1 MGLTGPRQRPNIA
14 ADGTEAFGMIG
25 ETVSHYHIV
34 GKLGGGGMGVVYEAE
49 DTRLSR
55 HVALKF
61 IPATMVHD
69 RKSLDRFVREAR
81 AASQLNHPGICTIHD
96 IDDNDGHPF
105 IVMEKLEGVSL
116 KERMRG
122 KTMEVDEILD
132 IGIQV
137 ADALAASHAKGIIH
151 RDIKPAN
158 IFVAQSGQT
167 KILDFG
173 LAKSVPE
180 PGSSDAALE
189 DSLTAV
195 GVIPGTAVYMSPEQA
210 RGEELDARSDL
221 FSLGVVLYEMATGK
235 KPFATGNVITT
246 LDAVLNQKPVS
257 PLQLNPS
264 LPQDLEGIIGR
275 AMEKDRGHR
284 YPNALAMK
292 GDLQSLRKETE
303 SGLTRTGAR
312 RPVLPYRLATTTF
325 QASRFQASSKFSTYL
340 LLGVTA
346 VLLTVLIAVGA
357 WWFKQRQ
364 MAGAGAPKNTIAVL
378 PLQNMNGDISV
389 EFLRFALADEIA
401 NTLTYTRTLDV
412 RPSAITRKFGGNDVD
427 PQRAGREVHVANV
440 LTGHFLKQGD
450 HLLITLEA
458 IQVES
463 NKLLWQTNVT
473 APAQDLIALQ
483 AQMAAQMRQGL
494 LPALGAGGSFLDTG
508 TRPKNAEAYDL
519 YLHSL
524 ALPHDAGPNKDAIA
538 VLEHVVEVDPTYAP
552 AWEQLGVRCYYDA
565 DYSDGG
571 EPMFQ
576 RSNKALARAI
586 ELDPNRI
593 VAAGQL
599 IGNSVERGELG
610 KAYQAAQALVKR
622 RPESAYAHFTMGY
635 VYRYAGMLEQST
647 DECNTALALDP
658 GNYSFR
664 SCAWAF
670 MELGKTERAADFVRL
685 DAGSEWAAYVT
696 PSILLRQGKIAE
708 AREAVKRMPTTPRYH
723 RDLLEAC
730 LQLRPA
736 ADLDRMAQEA
746 ETNLPTEPDP
756 ETWYIQGALFAF
768 CGKKQAAL
776 HLLQSAVEQNY
787 CAHSNLLSDP
797 LLGKLRADAAFDK
810 VLTAAGACQEAVRAS
825 GTPGK

>member
-1 MGLTGPRQRPNIA
+1 
-14 ADGTEAFGMIG
+14 MIG
-25 ETVSHYHIV
+25 QTVSHYRIV

-61 IPATMVHD
+61 IPVEMVHD
-69 RKSLDRFVREAR
+69 KKSLDRFVREAR

-96 IDDNDGHPF
+96 IDDNEGHPF

-122 KTMEVDEILD
+122 KSMEVDEILD

-158 IFVAQSGQT
+158 IFVGQT
-167 KILDFG
+167 GQAKILDFG
-173 LAKSVPE
+173 LAKSIPE
-180 PGSSDAALE
+180 PGSSEAALE

-210 RGEELDARSDL
+210 RGEELDPRSDL

-235 KPFATGNVITT
+235 KPFATGNVIST

-257 PLQLNPS
+257 PLSLNPS
-264 LPQDLEGIIGR
+264 LPRDMEGILGR

-303 SGLTRTGAR
+303 SGLTKTGAR
-312 RPVLPYRLATTTF
+312 RPILPYRIATNT
-325 QASRFQASSKFSTYL
+325 FQASSKFSTYL
-340 LLGVTA
+340 LLGLSA
-346 VLLTVLIAVGA
+346 VLLMVLVAVGA
-357 WWFKQRQ
+357 WWFKMRQ
-364 MAGAGAPKNTIAVL
+364 MAGAGGAKNTIAVL
-378 PLQNMNGDISV
+378 PLQNRNGDISV

-412 RPSAITRKFGGNDVD
+412 RPSSITQKFVGNDVD
-427 PQRAGREVHVANV
+427 PQAAGRELHVANI
-440 LTGHFLKQGD
+440 LTGHFLRQGD
-450 HLLITLEA
+450 RLMITLEA
-458 IQVES
+458 IQVEGD
-463 NKLLWQTNVT
+463 KLLWQTNIT

-483 AQMAAQMRQGL
+483 AQMAAKIRGEL
-494 LPALGAGGSFLDTG
+494 LPALGVVGGLLDTG

-524 ALPHDAGPNKDAIA
+524 ALPHDTGPNKDAIA

-576 RSNKALARAI
+576 RSNKACERAVA
-586 ELDPNRI
+586 LDPNRI
-593 VAAGQL
+593 TAARQL
-599 IGNSVERGELG
+599 IANRVERGELG
-610 KAYQAAQALVKR
+610 KAYEAAQALVKR
-622 RPESAYAHFTMGY
+622 RPESAEAHFGMAY
-635 VYRYAGMLEQST
+635 VYRYAGMLQQST
-647 DECNTALALDP
+647 NECNTAMALDP
-658 GNYSFR
+658 GNYVFR

-670 MELGKTERAADFVRL
+670 MELGKTERARDFVRL

-696 PSILLRQGKIAE
+696 PSLLLREGKIAE
-708 AREAVKRMPTTPRYH
+708 AREAAQRMPTNPRYH
-723 RDLLEAC
+723 RDLVEAC

-736 ADLDRMAQEA
+736 AELDRMAQEA
-746 ETNLPTEPDP
+746 ETNPPSEPDP
-756 ETWYIQGALFAF
+756 ETWYYQGSLFAY

-787 CAHSNLLSDP
+787 CAHENLLSDP
-797 LLGKLRADAAFDK
+797 LLAKLRTDTAFDK
-810 VLTAAGACQEAVRAS
+810 VLTAAGRCQEAVQAA
-825 GTPGK
+825 GNNQAH

>member
-1 MGLTGPRQRPNIA
+1 
-14 ADGTEAFGMIG
+14 MIG
-25 ETVSHYHIV
+25 QTVSHYHIV

-61 IPATMVHD
+61 IPEDMAHD

-96 IDDNDGHPF
+96 IDDNGGHPF
-105 IVMEKLEGVSL
+105 IVMEKLDGISL

-122 KTMEVDEILD
+122 KPMEVDEILD

-158 IFVAQSGQT
+158 IFVAQTGQT

-173 LAKSVPE
+173 LAKSARDTN
-180 PGSSDAALE
+180 SSDAVLE

-210 RGEELDARSDL
+210 RGEVLDPRSDL

-257 PLQLNPS
+257 PRSLNPA

-292 GDLQSLRKETE
+292 ADLQSLRKETE

-312 RPVLPYRLATTTF
+312 RRPVLPYRIATSTF
-325 QASRFQASSKFSTYL
+325 QTSSKFSTYL
-340 LLGVTA
+340 LLGLSA
-346 VLLTVLIAVGA
+346 VLLTVLVAIGA

-364 MAGAGAPKNTIAVL
+364 IAGAGAAKNTIAVL
-378 PLQNMNGDISV
+378 PLQNINGDVSV
-389 EFLRFALADEIA
+389 EFLRSALADEIA

-412 RPSAITRKFGGNDVD
+412 RPSAATRKFTGNDID
-427 PQRAGREVHVANV
+427 PQQAGHELHVATV
-440 LTGHFLKQGD
+440 LAGHVLKQGEN
-450 HLLITLEA
+450 LRITLEA
-458 IQVES
+458 IQVEG
-463 NKLLWQTNVT
+463 NRLLWQTSVT
-473 APAQDLIALQ
+473 APAQDLIAMQ
-483 AQMAAQMRQGL
+483 DKVDAQIRQGL
-494 LPALGAGGSFLDTG
+494 LPAIGASGGFLDTG
-508 TRPKNAEAYDL
+508 TRPKDPEAYDL

-524 ALPHDAGPNKDAIA
+524 ALAHDPGPNKDAIS
-538 VLEHVVEVDPTYAP
+538 VLEHVVQMDPNYAP
-552 AWEQLGVRCYYDA
+552 AWEQLGLRCYYDA

-571 EPMFQ
+571 EAMFQ
-576 RSNKALARAI
+576 RSNQACERAV
-586 ELDPNRI
+586 ELDPNRV
-593 VAAGQL
+593 VAARQL
-599 IGNSVERGELG
+599 IANRVERGELG
-610 KAYQAAQALVKR
+610 KAYQAAQAMVTR
-622 RPESAYAHFTMGY
+622 RPESAEAHFAMGY

-647 DECNTALALDP
+647 DECDRALKLDP

-685 DAGSEWAAYVT
+685 DAGSEWAAYVM
-696 PSILLRQGKIAE
+696 PSILLREGKVAE
-708 AREAVKRMPTTPRYH
+708 AREAVQRMPSTARYH
-723 RDLLEAC
+723 RDLLESC

-736 ADLDRMAQEA
+736 ADLDRMAHDA
-746 ETNLPTEPDP
+746 ETSLPTEPDA
-756 ETWYIQGALFAF
+756 ETWYYQGSLLAY

-787 CAHSNLLSDP
+787 CAHDNLLYDP
-797 LLGKLRADAAFDK
+797 LLAKLRTDPAFDK
-810 VLTAAGACQEAVRAS
+810 VLTAAGKCQEVVRAS
-825 GTPGK
+825 GERQGQ

>member
-1 MGLTGPRQRPNIA
+1 
-14 ADGTEAFGMIG
+14 MIG

-49 DTRLSR
+49 DTRLAR

-61 IPATMVHD
+61 IPAEMVHD

-96 IDDNDGHPF
+96 IDDNGGHPF

-122 KTMEVDEILD
+122 KPMEVDEILD
-132 IGIQV
+132 ICIQV

-158 IFVAQSGQT
+158 IFVGQSGQT

-173 LAKSVPE
+173 LAKSARP
-180 PGSSDAALE
+180 PGSSEAALE

-257 PLQLNPS
+257 PLSLKPS
-264 LPQDLEGIIGR
+264 LPPDLEGIIGR

-303 SGLTRTGAR
+303 SGLTKTGAR
-312 RPVLPYRLATTTF
+312 RPVLPYRIATSTF
-325 QASRFQASSKFSTYL
+325 QATSKFSTYL
-340 LLGVTA
+340 LLGVSA
-346 VLLTVLIAVGA
+346 LLLTVLVAVGA
-357 WWFKQRQ
+357 GWVKQRQ

-378 PLQNMNGDISV
+378 PLQNRNGDISV
-389 EFLRFALADEIA
+389 EFLRTALADEIA
-401 NTLTYTRTLDV
+401 NTLTYSRTLDV
-412 RPSAITRKFGGNDVD
+412 RPSATTQKFVGNDVD
-427 PQRAGREVHVANV
+427 PQQAGRELHVANI

-450 HLLITLEA
+450 HLMITIEA
-458 IQVES
+458 IQVEG
-463 NKLLWQTNVT
+463 NKLLWQTNVN
-473 APAQDLIALQ
+473 APAQDLIAMNTQL
-483 AQMAAQMRQGL
+483 AAKIRQEL
-494 LPALGAGGSFLDTG
+494 LPALGVAGGFLDTG
-508 TRPKNAEAYDL
+508 TRPKNPEAYDL

-552 AWEQLGVRCYYDA
+552 AWEQLGLRCYYDA

-576 RSNKALARAI
+576 RSSKAYERAI
-586 ELDPNRI
+586 ALDPNRV

-599 IGNSVERGELG
+599 INNHVERGELG
-610 KAYQAAQALVKR
+610 KAYQEAQALVKR
-622 RPESAYAHFTMGY
+622 RPESAQAHFTIGY
-635 VYRYAGMLEQST
+635 VYRYAGMLQQST
-647 DECNTALALDP
+647 NECNTALALDP
-658 GNYSFR
+658 DNYTFR

-670 MELGKTERAADFVRL
+670 MELGKTARAKDFVRL
-685 DAGSEWAAYVT
+685 DAGSEWAAYVM
-696 PSILLRQGKIAE
+696 PSILIREGKIE
-708 AREAVKRMPTTPRYH
+708 ETREAVKRMSNNPRYQ

-730 LQLRPA
+730 LQMRPV

-746 ETNLPTEPDP
+746 ETSLPTDPDP
-756 ETWYIQGALFAF
+756 ETWYYQGALFAYA
-768 CGKKQAAL
+768 GKKQAAL
-776 HLLQSAVEQNY
+776 HLLQSAVGQNY
-787 CAHSNLLSDP
+787 CAHENLLSDP
-797 LLGKLRADAAFDK
+797 LLAKLRTETAFDK
-810 VLTAAGACQEAVRAS
+810 VLTAAGNCQEAVRAAGNTQS
-825 GTPGK
+825 R

>member
-1 MGLTGPRQRPNIA
+1 
-14 ADGTEAFGMIG
+14 MIG

-49 DTRLSR
+49 DTRLAR

-61 IPATMVHD
+61 IPVEMVHD

-96 IDDNDGHPF
+96 IDDNGGHPF
-105 IVMEKLEGVSL
+105 IVMEKLQGVSL
-116 KERMRG
+116 KERIRG
-122 KTMEVDEILD
+122 KPMELDEILD
-132 IGIQV
+132 IGVQV

-158 IFVAQSGQT
+158 IFVSESGQT

-173 LAKSVPE
+173 LAKSARQ
-180 PGSSDAALE
+180 PGSSEAALE

-257 PLQLNPS
+257 PLSLNPS
-264 LPQDLEGIIGR
+264 LPADLEGILGR

-303 SGLTRTGAR
+303 SGLTKTGAR
-312 RPVLPYRLATTTF
+312 RPALPYRIATSTF
-325 QASRFQASSKFSTYL
+325 QATSKFSHYL
-340 LLGVTA
+340 LLGVSA
-346 VLLTVLIAVGA
+346 VLLMVLVAVGA
-357 WWFKQRQ
+357 WWFKMRQ
-364 MAGAGAPKNTIAVL
+364 MTGAGAPKNTVAVL
-378 PLQNMNGDISV
+378 PLQNRNGDISV
-389 EFLRFALADEIA
+389 EFLRTALADEIA
-401 NTLTYTRTLDV
+401 NTLTYSRTLDV
-412 RPSAITRKFGGNDVD
+412 RPSASTQKFTGNDVD
-427 PQRAGREVHVANV
+427 PQQAGRELHVANI

-450 HLLITLEA
+450 RLMITIEA
-458 IQVES
+458 IQVEGD
-463 NKLLWQTNVT
+463 KLLWKTTVT
-473 APAQDLIALQ
+473 APAQDLIAMDNQL
-483 AQMAAQMRQGL
+483 AVKIRQEL
-494 LPALGAGGSFLDTG
+494 LPALGVAGGFLDTG
-508 TRPKNAEAYDL
+508 TRPKNQEAYDL

-552 AWEQLGVRCYYDA
+552 AWEQLGLRCYYDA

-576 RSNKALARAI
+576 RSSKAYERAI
-586 ELDPNRI
+586 ALDPNRM

-599 IGNSVERGELG
+599 INNHVERGELG
-610 KAYQAAQALVKR
+610 KAYQEAQALVKR
-622 RPESAYAHFTMGY
+622 RPESAQAHFTMGY
-635 VYRYAGMLEQST
+635 VYRYAGMLQQST
-647 DECNTALALDP
+647 NECNTALALDP
-658 GNYSFR
+658 GNYTFR

-670 MELGKTERAADFVRL
+670 MELGKTERARDFIRL
-685 DAGSEWAAYVT
+685 DAGSEWAAYAT
-696 PSILLRQGKIAE
+696 PSLLLREGKIQE
-708 AREAVKRMPTTPRYH
+708 AREAVQRMSSAPIYH

-746 ETNLPTEPDP
+746 ETTQPSEPDP
-756 ETWYIQGALFAF
+756 ETWYYQGTIFAF

-776 HLLQSAVEQNY
+776 HLLQSAVGQNY
-787 CAHSNLLSDP
+787 CAHENLLSDP
-797 LLGKLRADAAFDK
+797 LFAKLRTDTAFDK
-810 VLTAAGACQEAVRAS
+810 VLTAAGICQEAVRAA
-825 GTPGK
+825 GTQGR

>member
-1 MGLTGPRQRPNIA
+1 
-14 ADGTEAFGMIG
+14 MIG
-25 ETVSHYHIV
+25 ETVSHYRIV

-61 IPATMVHD
+61 IPEEMAHD
-69 RKSLDRFVREAR
+69 KKSLDRFVREAR

-96 IDDNDGHPF
+96 IDDNGGHPF

-116 KERMRG
+116 KERIRG
-122 KTMEVDEILD
+122 KPMEVDEILD

-158 IFVAQSGQT
+158 IFVSPTGQT

-173 LAKSVPE
+173 LAKSARE
-180 PGSSDAALE
+180 PGSSEAALE

-210 RGEELDARSDL
+210 RSEELDARSDL

-246 LDAVLNQKPVS
+246 LDAVLNQKPVAPRS
-257 PLQLNPS
+257 LNPS
-264 LPQDLEGIIGR
+264 LPPDLEGILGR

-292 GDLQSLRKETE
+292 GDLQSLRRETE
-303 SGLTRTGAR
+303 TGMTKSGMR
-312 RPVLPYRLATTTF
+312 RPALPYRLATTTF
-325 QASRFQASSKFSTYL
+325 QQSSKFSTYL
-340 LLGVTA
+340 LLGVSA
-346 VLLTVLIAVGA
+346 VLLTVLVAIGA
-357 WWFKQRQ
+357 WWFKQRR
-364 MAGAGAPKNTIAVL
+364 MAGSSAPKNTIAVL
-378 PLQNMNGDISV
+378 PLENRNGDISV

-412 RPSAITRKFGGNDVD
+412 RPSAITRKFLGNDVD
-427 PQRAGREVHVANV
+427 PQAAGKEVHVATI

-450 HLLITLEA
+450 KLIITLEA
-458 IQVES
+458 IQVEG
-463 NKLLWQTNVT
+463 NRLLWQTNVS

-483 AQMAAQMRQGL
+483 EQTAARIRQGL
-494 LPALGAGGSFLDTG
+494 LPALGVAPGGFLETG
-508 TRPKNAEAYDL
+508 TRPKNPEAYDL

-576 RSNKALARAI
+576 RSNNACERAVV
-586 ELDPNRI
+586 LDPNRI
-593 VAAGQL
+593 TAARQL
-599 IGNSVERGELG
+599 IANRVERGELG
-610 KAYQAAQALVKR
+610 KAFQAAQALVKR
-622 RPESAYAHFTMGY
+622 RPESAEAHFAMAY
-635 VYRYAGMLEQST
+635 VYRYAGMLQQST
-647 DECNTALALDP
+647 SECNTSLALDP
-658 GNYSFR
+658 GNYAFR

-670 MELGKTERAADFVRL
+670 MELGKTERAAEFVAL
-685 DAGSEWAAYVT
+685 DAGSEWAAYIT
-696 PSILLRQGKIAE
+696 PSILLRQGKIPE
-708 AREAVKRMPTTPRYH
+708 AREAVKRMPSTPRYH

-730 LQLRPA
+730 LQLRPVS
-736 ADLDRMAQEA
+736 DLDRMAQEA
-746 ETNLPTEPDP
+746 ETGVPTEPDP
-756 ETWYIQGALFAF
+756 ETWYYQGTIMAF

-776 HLLQSAVEQNY
+776 HLLEAAVEQNY
-787 CAHSNLLSDP
+787 CAHENLLSDP
-797 LLGKLRADAAFDK
+797 LLAKLRTDTAFDK
-810 VLTAAGACQEAVRAS
+810 VLTAAGACQEAMHSSLNA
-825 GTPGK
+825 PAQ

>member
-1 MGLTGPRQRPNIA
+1 
-14 ADGTEAFGMIG
+14 MIG

-49 DTRLSR
+49 DTRLAR

-61 IPATMVHD
+61 IPEEMVHD
-69 RKSLDRFVREAR
+69 PKSLERFLREAR

-96 IDDNDGHPF
+96 IDDNAGHPF
-105 IVMEKLEGVSL
+105 IVMEKLEGISL
-116 KERMRG
+116 KERLRG
-122 KTMEVDEILD
+122 KPMEIDEVLD

-158 IFVAQSGQT
+158 IFVSQSGQT

-173 LAKSVPE
+173 LAKSARDK
-180 PGSSDAALE
+180 GSEEKALE
-189 DSLTAV
+189 DSLTAM

-210 RGEELDARSDL
+210 RGEELDQRSDL

-257 PLQLNPS
+257 PLSLNPT
-264 LPQDLEGIIGR
+264 LPRDLEGIIGR

-284 YPNALAMK
+284 YPNARALK
-292 GDLQSLRKETE
+292 GDLQSLRKVTE
-303 SGLTRTGAR
+303 SGAPRTG
-312 RPVLPYRLATTTF
+312 RPTLPYRLATSTF
-325 QASRFQASSKFSTYL
+325 QTSSKLSTYL
-340 LLGVTA
+340 LLGVSA
-346 VLLTVLIAVGA
+346 LLLTVLVAIGA

-364 MAGAGAPKNTIAVL
+364 MAGAAAAKNTIAVL
-378 PLQNMNGDISV
+378 PLQNMNNDISV

-412 RPSAITRKFGGNDVD
+412 RPSAITRKFVGNDVD
-427 PQRAGREVHVANV
+427 PQQAGKDVHVANV

-450 HLLITLEA
+450 RLMITLEA
-458 IQVES
+458 IQVEG
-463 NKLLWQTNVT
+463 NKLLWQSNVT

-483 AQMAAQMRQGL
+483 TQMAAKVRQEL
-494 LPALGAGGSFLDTG
+494 LPALGIAGGFLDTG

-552 AWEQLGVRCYYDA
+552 AWEQLGLRCYYDA

-576 RSNKALARAI
+576 RSNKAYERALQ
-586 ELDPNRI
+586 LDPNRI
-593 VAAGQL
+593 FAASQL
-599 IGNSVERGELG
+599 ITNHLERGELRQAY
-610 KAYQAAQALVKR
+610 KAGQEMVKR
-622 RPESAYAHFTMGY
+622 RPESAQAHFAVSV

-647 DECNTALALDP
+647 NECNMALTLDP
-658 GNYSFR
+658 GNYTFR
-664 SCAWAF
+664 SCTWAF
-670 MELGKTERAADFVRL
+670 MELGKTDRAADFIRL

-696 PSILLRQGKIAE
+696 PSLLLREGKIAD
-708 AREAVKRMPTTPRYH
+708 AREAVKRMPVAPRYR

-736 ADLDRMAQEA
+736 TDLDRMAQEA
-746 ETNLPTEPDP
+746 ESSQPADPDP
-756 ETWYIQGALFAF
+756 ETWYYQGVLFAY

-787 CAHSNLLSDP
+787 CAHENLLSDP
-797 LLGKLRADAAFDK
+797 LLAKLRSDPAFDK
-810 VLTAAGACQEAVRAS
+810 VLTAAGACQDAVRAADS
-825 GTPGK
+825 KQSP